1 MATVRSM
8 SESTVAVR
16 LRARLAELKRVT
28 DDRHQLPVATPEYL
42 AALEREMRLI
52 GEIQRLIDED
62 RDDAAGER
70 TGT

>member
-1 MATVRSM
+1 V

-28 DDRHQLPVATPEYL
+28 ADRHQLAIATPGYA
-42 AALEREMRLI
+42 AALEHEMRLI
-52 GEIQRLIDED
+52 SEIRRLVDED
-62 RDDAAGER
+62 RDEAARAR

>member
-1 MATVRSM
+1 M

-28 DDRHQLPVATPEYL
+28 DDRHQLPIAAPEYRV
-42 AALEREMRLI
+42 ALEREMRLI
-52 GEIQRLIDED
+52 SEIQRLIDED
-62 RDDAAGER
+62 REDAARER